1 MSEFSSQWR
10 SRGGKLSNLPA
21 HRGGGYLLTTSISR
35 LCMKTCCEWGWRRKW
50 GERRQLSSNL
60 SQVAKSNI
68 IGDVTLRAN
77 MQISSKAFL
86 FSTHTHSLR
95 RKHQVSTVWQS
106 FQGLVK
112 RLGWESACCQAW
124 WLECN
129 PQGAHGA
136 REKNNSCQWASDLH
150 MYVTTCADAFVHI
163 GTHKYIKVTKCFLK
177 YITGVPQ
184 NNWAVTVAKTF
195 KGKERL
201 ENSTA

>member
-21 HRGGGYLLTTSISR
+21 HRGGGYLLTTSTSR

-112 RLGWESACCQAW
+112 RLGWEALTAKPDG
-124 WLECN
+124 LN
-129 PQGAHGA
+129 AIPRVHMVQGK
-136 REKNNSCQWASDLH
+136 KNNSCQWASDLH

-163 GTHKYIKVTKCFLK
+163 RTHKYIKVTKCFLK
-177 YITGVPQ
+177 CITGVPQ

-195 KGKERL
+195 KGIERL